1 VNKYSYEVIV
11 SPIDYR
17 YGREEVKRIF
27 CEEQRIHYLL
37 MIEAAASQ
45 AEAEFNLIP
54 KEAFES
60 ISNAVKSGKVKVE
73 RIKEIEKET
82 KHDMMALIRA
92 LGEVSGSGSSYVHF
106 GLTSNDIIDTA
117 TALQLKDFYSVL
129 VDDLLELQDSLVNLV
144 EKYSNAIM
152 IGRTHGQHASPITF
166 GLKMS
171 VYLSEVNRHIE
182 RVKESRKRVI
192 AGKIMGPVGT
202 GASLGDAALEIQ
214 DRVMEILG
222 IFPETASS
230 QIVNRDR
237 YVEYSGILAGI
248 ATSLEKFGTE
258 VRNLQRPE
266 IGEVSEYFN
275 RETQVGSSAMPSK
288 VNPINSE
295 NVCSLARLVRSF
307 AVPEMEGA
315 VTWHERDLT
324 NSALE
329 RFTIPYMSILTDYI
343 LRKMAD
349 IFETLVVNTDKM
361 RENVLKDDY
370 VMSENVV
377 TVLTRNGYERLKAHE
392 LVRKSSMDGY
402 SSGMSLRESL
412 IKNGILDILSPS
424 EFEDAMNP
432 ENFTGKASEI
442 CRITVTAS
450 RRIRTEAYNW

>member
-1 VNKYSYEVIV
+1 MIV

-17 YGREEVKRIF
+17 YGREEVKKIF
-27 CEEQRIHYLL
+27 CEEQRITYLL
-37 MIEAAASQ
+37 MIEEAAAQ

-54 KEAFES
+54 KEAYES
-60 ISNAVKSGKVKVE
+60 ISYAVKSGKVRIE
-73 RIKEIEKET
+73 RVKEIESET

-117 TALQLKDFYSVL
+117 TALQLRDFYSIL
-129 VDDLLELQDSLVNLV
+129 VDDLLELQDSLVNLA
-144 EKYSNAIM
+144 EKFSDSIM

-171 VYLSEVNRHIE
+171 VYLAEVNRHIE
-182 RVKESRKRVI
+182 RVRESRKRVI

-202 GASLGDAALEIQ
+202 GASLGEAALEIQ

-222 IFPETASS
+222 IFPERASS

-237 YVEYSGILAGI
+237 YVEYAGILAGI
-248 ATSLEKFGTE
+248 ATSLEKFATE

-343 LRKMAD
+343 LKKMSN
-349 IFETLVVNTDKM
+349 IFTTLVVNTDRM
-361 RENVLKDDY
+361 RENLQKDDY

-392 LVRKSSMDGY
+392 LVRKASMHGYRDGI
-402 SSGMSLRESL
+402 SLKESL
-412 IKNGILDILSPS
+412 VRNGILKILSKE
-424 EFEDAMNP
+424 EFDYAMDP
-432 ENFTGKASEI
+432 VHFTGRASEI
-442 CRITVTAS
+442 CRNIVIES
-450 RRIRTEAYNW
+450 RKMKTEAYNW

>member
-1 VNKYSYEVIV
+1 MIV

-54 KEAFES
+54 REAFES

-144 EKYSNAIM
+144 EKYSDAIM

-295 NVCSLARLVRSF
+295 NVCSLARLIRSF

-324 NSALE
+324 NSAL
-329 RFTIPYMSILTDYI
+329 
-343 LRKMAD
+343 
-349 IFETLVVNTDKM
+349 
-361 RENVLKDDY
+361 
-370 VMSENVV
+370 
-377 TVLTRNGYERLKAHE
+377 
-392 LVRKSSMDGY
+392 
-402 SSGMSLRESL
+402 
-412 IKNGILDILSPS
+412 
-424 EFEDAMNP
+424 
-432 ENFTGKASEI
+432 
-442 CRITVTAS
+442 
-450 RRIRTEAYNW
+450 

>member
-1 VNKYSYEVIV
+1 MIV

-54 KEAFES
+54 REAFES

-144 EKYSNAIM
+144 EKYSDAIM

-295 NVCSLARLVRSF
+295 NVCSLARLIRSF

-343 LRKMAD
+343 IMKMAD
-349 IFETLVVNTDKM
+349 IFETLVVNTGKM
-361 RENVLKDDY
+361 KENVLNDDY

-392 LVRKSSMDGY
+392 LVRTSSMEGY

-412 IKNGILDILSPS
+412 IKNGILDIISRS
-424 EFEDAMNP
+424 EFEYAMNP
-432 ENFTGKASEI
+432 ESFTGKASEI
-442 CRITVTAS
+442 CRRTATVS